1 MNHPDDEDPQSAA
14 AAEPSASGGSAAA
27 SGCPPPRTAELRALQ
42 AAREIAAESILC
54 TTLGRGQAAASL
66 AEERPTTRAVC
77 WFLDQYQQRLAI
89 AAQPARDNLTFVCA
103 ADAPEEPFD
112 LAVVPLS
119 FRGEAELA
127 RDVIQDAFAR
137 LQIGGRLVTAVD
149 NPSDQWLHAQLRDM
163 FPKVSVVATD
173 DAAVYMVHKRAQQRR
188 PRSLRCQFAY
198 RDGSR
203 LLQAVTRPGVFSH
216 RRLDPGARQLIDAVP
231 PWPAQSP
238 APRIIDIGCGA
249 GVVGIALAAR
259 QSEPQNVHCLSLDSN
274 ARAIQCT
281 AEAAR
286 LNVLDALVAKLDSAG
301 TCDEPG
307 SYDIAVANPPYYA
320 DFRIARLFVDTA
332 ATALRPGG
340 MLYLVTKHPA
350 WYQENLFPFWRDTE
364 IRPSGSYFIVS
375 SRRG

>member
-1 MNHPDDEDPQSAA
+1 MNHPDDDEPQSAA
-14 AAEPSASGGSAAA
+14 AAELSACGDSAAA
-27 SGCPPPRTAELRALQ
+27 NACPPPRTAELRALQ
-42 AAREIAAESILC
+42 VARDVAANRILC
-54 TTLGRGQAAASL
+54 TTLGRGQAAAQL
-66 AEERPTTRAVC
+66 AEERPTAQTVC

-89 AAQPARDNLTFVCA
+89 AAQPPRDNLAFTCA
-103 ADAPEEPFD
+103 ADAPAGTFD

-127 RDVIQDAFAR
+127 RDVIQDAFAH
-137 LQIGGRLVTAVD
+137 LAIGGRLVAAVD
-149 NPSDQWLHAQLRDM
+149 NPRDQWLHGQLREM
-163 FPKVSVVATD
+163 FPKVSVITTE
-173 DAAVYMVHKRAQQRR
+173 DAAVYVVLKRDEQRR

-203 LLQAVTRPGVFSH
+203 LLQAVTRPGVFAH

-231 PWPAQSP
+231 PWPEPSS
-238 APRIIDIGCGA
+238 PRIIDIGCGS
-249 GVVGIALAAR
+249 GMVGIALAAR
-259 QSEPQNVHCLSLDSN
+259 QAEPQNVHCLSLDSN

-281 AEAAR
+281 VEAAR
-286 LNVLDALVAKLDSAG
+286 LNAIDGLVARLDSTG
-301 TCDEPG
+301 TCDTAG

-364 IRPSGSYFIVS
+364 LRPSGSYFIVS

>member
-1 MNHPDDEDPQSAA
+1 MMNHPDDDDPQAA
-14 AAEPSASGGSAAA
+14 ADANEL
-27 SGCPPPRTAELRALQ
+27 PPPRTAELRALQ
-42 AAREIAAESILC
+42 VAHDLPAERILC
-54 TTLGRGQAAASL
+54 TTLGRGQAAAQL
-66 AEERPTTRAVC
+66 AAERPSAQTVC

-89 AAQPARDNLTFVCA
+89 AAQPPRDNLSFVCT
-103 ADAPEEPFD
+103 ADAPEGDFE
-112 LAVVPLS
+112 LAVIPLS

-127 RDVIQDAFAR
+127 RDVVQEAFAR
-137 LQIGGRLVTAVD
+137 LKMGGRLVVAVD
-149 NPSDQWLHAQLRDM
+149 NPRDQWLHTQLREM
-163 FPKVSVVATD
+163 FPKVTVVPGD
-173 DAAVYMVHKRAQQRR
+173 DAAVYVVPKRGPQRR
-188 PRSLRCQFAY
+188 SRSLRCQFSY
-198 RDGSR
+198 RDGPR

-231 PWPAQSP
+231 PRPADAP
-238 APRIIDIGCGA
+238 LPRIIDIGCGA
-249 GVVGIALAAR
+249 GVVGIALTAR
-259 QSEPQNVHCLSLDSN
+259 HSESQAVHCLSLDSH
-274 ARAIQCT
+274 ARAIECT
-281 AEAAR
+281 AAAAQ
-286 LNVLDALVAKLDSAG
+286 LNSLPGLVAKLDSSG

-332 ATALRPGG
+332 AKALRPGG

>member
-1 MNHPDDEDPQSAA
+1 MNHPDDEQPQSAA
-14 AAEPSASGGSAAA
+14 AAEQATGGASAAA
-27 SGCPPPRTAELRALQ
+27 TACPPPRTAEWRALQ
-42 AAREIAAESILC
+42 VARDLAADRILC
-54 TTLGRGQAAASL
+54 TTLGRGQAAAQL
-66 AEERPTTRAVC
+66 AEERPAAQIVC
-77 WFLDQYQQRLAI
+77 WFLDQYQQRLASGS
-89 AAQPARDNLTFVCA
+89 QPPRDNLALVCT
-103 ADAPEEPFD
+103 ADAPMGSFD
-112 LAVVPLS
+112 LAVIPLS

-137 LQIGGRLVTAVD
+137 LQLGGRLVVAVD
-149 NPSDQWLHAQLRDM
+149 NPRDQWLHAQLREM
-163 FPKVSVVATD
+163 FPKVSVVAAE
-173 DAAVYMVHKRAQQRR
+173 DAAVYVVPKRAEQRR

-231 PWPAQSP
+231 PWSAASP
-238 APRIIDIGCGA
+238 PRIIDIGCGA
-249 GVVGIALAAR
+249 GVAGIALAAR
-259 QSEPQNVHCLSLDSN
+259 HCEPQAVHCYSLDSN
-274 ARAIQCT
+274 ARAIECT
-281 AEAAR
+281 AAAAR
-286 LNVLDALVAKLDSAG
+286 LNALDSLDARLDSTG
-301 TCDEPG
+301 TCEAAA

-332 ATALRPGG
+332 AVALRPGG

>member
-1 MNHPDDEDPQSAA
+1 MHHPDDEQPQSTA
-14 AAEPSASGGSAAA
+14 AAEPPACGDSAAA
-27 SGCPPPRTAELRALQ
+27 HTCPPPRTAELRALQ
-42 AAREIAAESILC
+42 VAHGFAANRILC
-54 TTLGRGQAAASL
+54 TTLGRGQAAAQL
-66 AEERPTTRAVC
+66 AAERPDAHTLC

-89 AAQPARDNLTFVCA
+89 ADQPPRENLEFVCA
-103 ADAPEEPFD
+103 ADAPAGTFD
-112 LAVVPLS
+112 LAVIPLS

-137 LQIGGRLVTAVD
+137 LETSGRLVVAVD
-149 NPSDQWLHAQLRDM
+149 NPRDQWLHAQLREM
-163 FPKVSVVATD
+163 FPKVSVIASE
-173 DAAVYMVHKRAQQRR
+173 DAAVYVVLKRDEQRR
-188 PRSLRCQFAY
+188 RRSLRCQFVY

-231 PWPAQSP
+231 NWPVESAP
-238 APRIIDIGCGA
+238 PRIIDIGCGA
-249 GVVGIALAAR
+249 GVVGIALATR
-259 QSEPQNVHCLSLDSN
+259 QAEPQSVHCLSLDSN

-286 LNVLDALVAKLDSAG
+286 LNAIDGLVARLDSTG
-301 TCDEPG
+301 TCDAAG

-332 ATALRPGG
+332 AAALRPGG
-340 MLYLVTKHPA
+340 MLYLVTKHPV